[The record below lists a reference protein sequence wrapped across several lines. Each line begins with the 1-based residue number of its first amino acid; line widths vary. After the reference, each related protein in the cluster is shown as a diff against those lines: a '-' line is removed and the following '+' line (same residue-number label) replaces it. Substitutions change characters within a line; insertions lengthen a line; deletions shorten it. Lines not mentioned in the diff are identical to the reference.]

1 MKPLNATLPP
11 DVFKTILT
19 GKKRFISHKRNP
31 RIDRFF
37 AAKTPT
43 EININGRLFA
53 ISKIKIDPDSVHIH
67 IS

>member
-11 DVFKTILT
+11 NVFKTIVN
-19 GKKRFISHKRNP
+19 GEKRFVSHKRNA

-37 AAKTPT
+37 ASKTPT

-53 ISKIKIDPDSVHIH
+53 ISKIKIDSTDVHVHI
-67 IS
+67 S